1 MNSLTKQVRRKTVA
15 AHRGRRVVVTL
26 APGDVIGFRFERTR
40 TTYWTSLAAC
50 MDMAV
55 RQEVAASLRAK
66 KKGAARCAAGNSAAR
81 FHR

>member
-1 MNSLTKQVRRKTVA
+1 MTSLTKQVRRKTVA

-40 TTYWTSLAAC
+40 TTFWTSLAAC

-55 RQEVAASLRAK
+55 RQEVASQRVK
-66 KKGAARCAAGNSAAR
+66 NKGAATNVR
-81 FHR
+81 